1 MEFSISDYCGVSTY
15 VHSLLLLLQRSHCS
29 FSPADCCTYYIG
41 RLFSSQ
47 SQIMAWSPHLAH
59 AITGDLLHLVNLRWS
74 ACRGGFNQAIARWQ
88 KSRKISPK
96 SIVNFGKML
105 YIKRESTL
113 KNSFWSHETC
123 FQLKSGLPNFVY
135 FLRNSCL
142 NLILNIN
149 IKQVLILICLYSY
162 IVKWKYPP
170 GDVLWH
176 EKLHDKA
183 RVEWTFSILFH
194 LTGNKPLIGKLR
206 FLQEICHRALVAVG
220 CSMAVAAAVP
230 TAKKLTSQQ
239 GWNWKS
245 LVTVGILCIDRAQW
259 LHWLN
264 WQWGCVIGSQM
275 AAQKHDDNLFF
286 RNI

>member
-1 MEFSISDYCGVSTY
+1 MD
-15 VHSLLLLLQRSHCS
+15 
-29 FSPADCCTYYIG
+29 
-41 RLFSSQ
+41 
-47 SQIMAWSPHLAH
+47 
-59 AITGDLLHLVNLRWS
+59 
-74 ACRGGFNQAIARWQ
+74 
-88 KSRKISPK
+88 
-96 SIVNFGKML
+96 
-105 YIKRESTL
+105 
-113 KNSFWSHETC
+113 
-123 FQLKSGLPNFVY
+123 
-135 FLRNSCL
+135 
-142 NLILNIN
+142 

-170 GDVLWH
+170 GDVLWY
-176 EKLHDKA
+176 EKLHNKA
-183 RVEWTFSILFH
+183 RVINGLF
-194 LTGNKPLIGKLR
+194 LYFGTSLMAFENYV

-275 AAQKHDDNLFF
+275 AAQKHDDDLFF
-286 RNI
+286 FATYNYTILNTVWKTKSVIFGSFIAVFRAPAITGWISM